1 MMRKWDFREK
11 PTQDIISAYQQEL
24 KAGNYDDIKAKYKDP
39 ATVYSFKV
47 LNQDVLTSRTIKL
60 DSFRHLQDLRRQTE
74 DPDFGYYYDL
84 NYAQDILNFAF
95 LCPEVETG
103 VPQPLA
109 DWQMA
114 ILCKIVGWR
123 TVGMPDIAR
132 FSDVIVSIARTNG
145 KTYLSTILIAYYY
158 IGLIGANER
167 NADLTYIASTD
178 KQTKKGWR
186 YITSTFDVLRKHPAF
201 KKIFKKRGIVND
213 KQKVADTHQNQL
225 LALTEMSQVFN
236 GFHFSLAVMD
246 EAGSN
251 EIPVHITSE
260 NKAAIISGFTQSHGQ
275 VVQISTAYP
284 DPNSYLYSDEKAA
297 IEAMEKDYDRRLD
310 NQLCMVWQQDSLE
323 EVNKPDT
330 WIKSNPLFDL
340 NDQKRRE
347 MTKTMI
353 DQRDKAMVKGNLNE
367 FENKNLNCWLQVKVD
382 SYLSLKSIDNAVVKK
397 PPINIHGR
405 EVYIGLDISHASD
418 DTAVAFVFPY
428 VDDEG
433 TTKFYVKQH
442 SFVPL
447 VRSQMNLDIK
457 SGKDGIDY
465 AAAERLGYCDVMRKG
480 RGYISDTAVYD
491 YIKKFVDE
499 NNLQIKFVC
508 YDPWDHSNMIRYI
521 VEKSGW
527 TMLEVRQQPSQ
538 LDAPTRFFREQMDE
552 GNVKYDDDPI
562 LQWSAKNAILKV
574 KSVGIKIDKD
584 AATQKIDCMDAIID
598 AFFIAKGVSN
608 DLKGDLKAPKD
619 NPLAYMSTSEQNDY
633 LSKLINMNS

>member
-1 MMRKWDFREK
+1 MMKKWDFTDK
-11 PTQDIISAYQQEL
+11 KSKDIIEAYKQEL
-24 KAGNYDDIKAKYKDP
+24 KAGNYDAIKDKYQDP
-39 ATVYSFKV
+39 ATLYAFKV
-47 LNQDVLTSRTIKL
+47 LNEDVLTSRTIKL
-60 DSFRHLQDLRRQTE
+60 DAFRHLQDLRRQTE

-103 VPQPLA
+103 RPQPLA

-158 IGLIGANER
+158 IGLIGPEER
-167 NADLTYIASTD
+167 NADLAYIASTD

-186 YITSTFDVLRKHPAF
+186 YITSTFDVLRKDPAF
-201 KKIFKKRGIVND
+201 KKVFKHRGIAND
-213 KQKVADTHQNQL
+213 KQKVADIHQNEL

-323 EVNKPDT
+323 EVNKPNM

-340 NDQKRRE
+340 NDTKRKE

-382 SYLSLKSIDNAVVKK
+382 SYLSLKSIDRAVTKK
-397 PPINIHGR
+397 PPIDIRGR
-405 EVYIGLDISHASD
+405 EVYIGLDISHSSD

-428 VDDEG
+428 SEEG
-433 TTKFYVKQH
+433 TTKFYIKQH

-447 VRSQMNLDIK
+447 ARSQMNLDIK

-465 AAAERLGYCDVMRKG
+465 SAAERLGYCDVMREG
-480 RGYISDTAVYD
+480 RGYISDTAVYE
-491 YIKKFVDE
+491 YIKKFVDD

-508 YDPWDHSNMIRYI
+508 YDPWDRSNMIRYI

-527 TMLEVRQQPSQ
+527 TMLEVRQQAPQ

-552 GNVKYDDDPI
+552 ENIKYDDDPI
-562 LQWSAKNAILKV
+562 LQWSAKNAILKDTNA
-574 KSVGIKIDKD
+574 GIKIDKD
-584 AATQKIDCMDAIID
+584 AHTQKIDCMDAIMD
-598 AFFIAKGVSN
+598 AFFIAMGSAN
-608 DLKGDLKAPKD
+608 ALTGGLKQPKD
-619 NPLAYMSTSEQNDY
+619 DPLAFMSKNEQNDY
-633 LSKLINMNS
+633 LSSLINLNS